1 MRKAKLVFR
10 LEDKSPTDSNVL
22 LLKERINDLEL
33 KFADVKKQLDQKEAF
48 LQYKRRCQNNLD
60 WIADRQQRIENE
72 NMANNDLAKIISSFT
87 KQDQMEDSLKAYQ
100 NGIDATKDMH
110 DTLIKNNNPNSD
122 EIKEKW
128 EQIEE
133 AWAALDKGVKER
145 REKVLNLYT
154 SLVLFISVFCS

>member
-1 MRKAKLVFR
+1 M
-10 LEDKSPTDSNVL
+10 

-145 REKVLNLYT
+145 REKVLHFSKHLY
-154 SLVLFISVFCS
+154 

>member
-1 MRKAKLVFR
+1 MKIIYKIAKSFRFR
-10 LEDKSPTDSNVL
+10 LEENSPTDSNVM
-22 LLKERINDLEL
+22 LLKERINDLES
-33 KFADVKKQLDQKEAF
+33 KFSDVKKHLDQKEAF

-110 DTLIKNNNPNSD
+110 ETLIKNNNPNSD
-122 EIKEKW
+122 EIKEKCN
-128 EQIEE
+128 QIEE

-145 REKVLNLYT
+145 REKVFSFRQNFY
-154 SLVLFISVFCS
+154 

>member
-1 MRKAKLVFR
+1 M
-10 LEDKSPTDSNVL
+10 

-33 KFADVKKQLDQKEAF
+33 KFSDVKKQLDQKEAF

-110 DTLIKNNNPNSD
+110 ETLIKNNNPNSD
-122 EIKEKW
+122 EIKEKCN
-128 EQIEE
+128 QIEE

-145 REKVLNLYT
+145 REKVFSFRQNLY
-154 SLVLFISVFCS
+154 

>member
-145 REKVLNLYT
+145 REKVFHFSKHLY
-154 SLVLFISVFCS
+154 

>member
-1 MRKAKLVFR
+1 M
-10 LEDKSPTDSNVL
+10 

-33 KFADVKKQLDQKEAF
+33 KFSDVKKQLDQKEVF

-110 DTLIKNNNPNSD
+110 ETLIKNNNPNSD
-122 EIKEKW
+122 EIKEKCN
-128 EQIEE
+128 QIEE

-145 REKVLNLYT
+145 REKVFSFRQNLY
-154 SLVLFISVFCS
+154 

>member
-1 MRKAKLVFR
+1 M
-10 LEDKSPTDSNVL
+10 
-22 LLKERINDLEL
+22 LLKERINDLES
-33 KFADVKKQLDQKEAF
+33 KFSDVKKHLDQKEAF

-110 DTLIKNNNPNSD
+110 ETLIKNNNPNSD
-122 EIKEKW
+122 EIKEKCN
-128 EQIEE
+128 QIEE

-145 REKVLNLYT
+145 REKVFSFRQNFY
-154 SLVLFISVFCS
+154 